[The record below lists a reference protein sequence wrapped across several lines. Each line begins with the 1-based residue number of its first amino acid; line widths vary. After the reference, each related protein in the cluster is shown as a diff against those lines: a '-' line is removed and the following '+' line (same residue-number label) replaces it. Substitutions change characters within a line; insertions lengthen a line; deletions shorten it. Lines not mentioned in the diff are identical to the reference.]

1 MSNSLVQQDYL
12 TISNSGNLS
21 GGFTAQDITSFTGID
36 TVTMAN
42 INAAS
47 SGLGNVTISNGTGS
61 GSSYYNTGA
70 GVGGSSGTI
79 SVGAIT
85 GGTFTIS
92 GASTAEYN
100 WKNEEFVDTLPNFD
114 RIKKMCE
121 QYPGFKI
128 AFEKFKT
135 TYYLVKDDYDTPED
149 KRPKP

>member
-1 MSNSLVQQDYL
+1 MNDSLVQQDYL

-42 INAAS
+42 ISAAS
-47 SGLGNVTISNGTGS
+47 SGLGNVTISTMAGS
-61 GSSYYNTGA
+61 NYYYNTGA
-70 GVGGSSGTI
+70 GIGGSSGTI
-79 SVGAIT
+79 SVGTIS
-85 GGTFTIS
+85 GGTFTIG
-92 GASTAEYN
+92 GAGTEYN

-149 KRPKP
+149 KRPRP